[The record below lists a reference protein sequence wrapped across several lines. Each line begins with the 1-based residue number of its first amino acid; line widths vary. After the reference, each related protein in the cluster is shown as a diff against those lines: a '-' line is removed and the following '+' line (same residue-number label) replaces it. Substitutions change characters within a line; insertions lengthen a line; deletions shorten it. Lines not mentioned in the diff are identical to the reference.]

1 MCLFQ
6 RRVFPRF
13 CWAFELELI
22 ASGLATLFEPSVLAM
37 LVAGLFA
44 GFVVGSIPGIN
55 DNIAFAVFIPF
66 SFAMP
71 AAEALALM
79 VGVYCAAA
87 SGGAIP
93 AIMIKVPGTASALL
107 TAIDGHAMARKDK
120 AGTALSIAITSS
132 VIGGATCSIVLLFFA
147 PLLADIALLF
157 GFVETF
163 ALTVLGL
170 SSVVGLLAGNI
181 LKGLASAL
189 IGLLV
194 STVGFS
200 LTTGYPRYTYD
211 NVNLIEGV
219 PFVPLLVG
227 LFGVASV
234 LELIADITRE
244 RKDSGRAHALP
255 EIGSMRLDR
264 KLMRRLLPVWGT
276 SATIGNVIGML
287 PGAGML
293 MAIYLSYDQAARRFR
308 RKFAGRS
315 GEMEWG
321 KGTPEGIA
329 APEAANN
336 AVTASS
342 MVPLLSL
349 GIPGNSTSA
358 LFIAALGIQGMVPG
372 PLLFAQHANIAW
384 MIIVAFLVA
393 NLLLWPVAYLVIR
406 SVSRTVFAIR
416 KEVLVGA
423 ISLLCMLG
431 AYADG
436 GNGFNIWV
444 ALIAGIAAY
453 LMKLANIPLGPAIL
467 GLVLGGQME
476 SALSNSLS
484 VSGGSWLV
492 FIDIENYPISAAM
505 IFLAALMWLIPV
517 VGYIRRRFT
526 T

>member
-1 MCLFQ
+1 LD
-6 RRVFPRF
+6 
-13 CWAFELELI
+13 LI
-22 ASGLATLFEPSVLAM
+22 AIGFSTLLEPAVLMM

-44 GFVVGSIPGIN
+44 GLIVGSIPGIN

-107 TAIDGHAMARKDK
+107 TAVDGNAMARKDQ
-120 AGTALSIAITSS
+120 AGKALSIAITSS
-132 VIGGATCSIVLLFFA
+132 VVGGAICSLVLLLFA
-147 PLLADIALLF
+147 PMLAKLALLL

-181 LKGLASAL
+181 LRGLTSAL
-189 IGLLV
+189 IGLFV
-194 STVGFS
+194 STIGFS
-200 LTTGYPRYTYD
+200 LTTGYPRYTFD

-234 LELIADITRE
+234 LELITDIVRE
-244 RKDSGRAHALP
+244 RGESGESRALP
-255 EIGSMRLDR
+255 YIGSMRLNR
-264 KLMRRLLPVWGT
+264 SLVKRLTPVWAT

-293 MAIYLSYDQAARRFR
+293 MAIYLSYDQAARRFKR
-308 RKFAGRS
+308 MFAGRPDEPKW
-315 GEMEWG
+315 GEG
-321 KGTPEGIA
+321 APEGIA
-329 APEAANN
+329 APESANN

-358 LFIAALGIQGMVPG
+358 LFIGALGIQGMVPG
-372 PLLFAQHANIAW
+372 PLLFSQNADIAW

-393 NLLLWPVAYLVIR
+393 NLLMWPIAFVIIK
-406 SVSRTVFAIR
+406 SVSRTVFAIK

-423 ISLLCMLG
+423 ITLLCMLG

-436 GNGFNIWV
+436 ANSFNIWV
-444 ALIAGIAAY
+444 ALIAGVVAY

-484 VSGGSWLV
+484 ISGGSWLV
-492 FIDIENYPISAAM
+492 FVDVRNHPLSAAM
-505 IFLAALMWLIPV
+505 IAIAILMWVVPV
-517 VGYIRRRFT
+517 VRHWRSRAT
-526 T
+526 R

>member
-1 MCLFQ
+1 M
-6 RRVFPRF
+6 
-13 CWAFELELI
+13 ELI
-22 ASGLATLFEPSVLAM
+22 ATGFATLFEPSVLMM
-37 LVAGLFA
+37 LTAGLFA
-44 GFVVGSIPGIN
+44 GLIIGSIPGIN

-66 SFAMP
+66 SFALP
-71 AAEALALM
+71 ATEALALM

-107 TAIDGHAMARKDK
+107 TAVDGNAMARDNQ
-120 AGTALSIAITSS
+120 AGKALSIAITSS
-132 VIGGATCSIVLLFFA
+132 VIGGTACSLVLLFFA
-147 PLLADIALLF
+147 PLLADVALLF

-170 SSVVGLLAGNI
+170 SSVVGLLSGNV

-200 LTTGYPRYTYD
+200 LTTGYPRYTFD

-227 LFGVASV
+227 LFGIASV
-234 LELIADITRE
+234 LELLVDIHRE
-244 RKDSGRAHALP
+244 RRDTGRATALP
-255 EIGSMRLDR
+255 SIGSMRLGR
-264 KLMRRLLPVWGT
+264 KLLKRLLPVWGT

-308 RKFAGRS
+308 RRFAGRA
-315 GEMEWG
+315 GEKNWG
-321 KGTPEGIA
+321 EGAPEGIA

-358 LFIAALGIQGMVPG
+358 LFIGALGIQGMVPG
-372 PLLFAQHANIAW
+372 PLLFADHADVAW

-393 NLLLWPVAYLVIR
+393 NLLMWPIAWLVIR
-406 SVSRTVFAIR
+406 TVSRTVFSIR
-416 KEVLVGA
+416 KEVLVGV
-423 ISLLCMLG
+423 ISLLCVLG

-436 GNGFNIWV
+436 ANAFNVWV
-444 ALIAGIAAY
+444 ALVSGGVAF
-453 LMKLANIPLGPAIL
+453 LMKMAGIPLGPAIL

-476 SALSNSLS
+476 SALFNSLA

-492 FIDIENYPISAAM
+492 FVEFGEHPISAVMMFVA
-505 IFLAALMWLIPV
+505 LLMWVVPV
-517 VGYIRRRFT
+517 VGRLRGRAVG
-526 T
+526 

>member
-1 MCLFQ
+1 LD
-6 RRVFPRF
+6 
-13 CWAFELELI
+13 LI
-22 ASGLATLFEPSVLAM
+22 AIGFSTLFEPAVLLM

-44 GFVVGSIPGIN
+44 GLIVGSIPGIN

-71 AAEALALM
+71 AAQALALM

-93 AIMIKVPGTASALL
+93 AIMLKVPGTASALL
-107 TAIDGHAMARKDK
+107 TAVDGNAMARKNQ
-120 AGTALSIAITSS
+120 AGKALSIALTSS
-132 VIGGATCSIVLLFFA
+132 VVGGTVCSFVLLLFA
-147 PLLADIALLF
+147 PILAKLALLF

-170 SSVVGLLAGNI
+170 SSVVGLLAGNV
-181 LKGLASAL
+181 LRGLASAF

-200 LTTGYPRYTYD
+200 LTTGYPRYTFD

-227 LFGVASV
+227 LFGVASIF
-234 LELIADITRE
+234 ELVADIVRE
-244 RKDSGRAHALP
+244 RRESGGAQALP
-255 EIGSMRLDR
+255 GIGSMRLSR
-264 KLMRRLLPVWGT
+264 ALFRRLLPVW
-276 SATIGNVIGML
+276 ATNLIGML

-308 RKFAGRS
+308 RKFARLPDEPKW
-315 GEMEWG
+315 GEG
-321 KGTPEGIA
+321 APEGIA
-329 APEAANN
+329 APESANN

-358 LFIAALGIQGMVPG
+358 LFIGALGVQGMVPG
-372 PLLFAQHANIAW
+372 PLLFSQNADIAW

-393 NLLLWPVAYLVIR
+393 NLLMWPIAFVVIK

-416 KEVLVGA
+416 KEVLVGVIA
-423 ISLLCMLG
+423 LLCMLG

-436 GNGFNIWV
+436 ANSFNIWV
-444 ALIAGIAAY
+444 ALIAGFVAY
-453 LMKLANIPLGPAIL
+453 LMKLAGMPLGPAIL

-484 VSGGSWLV
+484 VSGGSWLIFV
-492 FIDIENYPISAAM
+492 DVRNHPISAVMIAIAM
-505 IFLAALMWLIPV
+505 LMWAIPMLR
-517 VGYIRRRFT
+517 YLKERAAR
-526 T
+526 

>member
-1 MCLFQ
+1 
-6 RRVFPRF
+6 
-13 CWAFELELI
+13 LELI
-22 ASGLATLFEPSVLAM
+22 ATGIATLFEPAVLMM

-44 GFVVGSIPGIN
+44 GLVIGSIPGIN

-66 SFAMP
+66 SFALP
-71 AAEALALM
+71 ASEALALM

-107 TAIDGHAMARKDK
+107 TAVDGHAMARDGA
-120 AGTALSIAITSS
+120 AGKALSIAITSS
-132 VIGGATCSIVLLFFA
+132 VIGGTACSIVLLFFA
-147 PLLADIALLF
+147 PVLADVALLF

-170 SSVVGLLAGNI
+170 SSVVGLLSGNV

-189 IGLLV
+189 IGLLA

-200 LTTGYPRYTYD
+200 LTTGYPRYTFD

-219 PFVPLLVG
+219 PFVPMLVG

-234 LELIADITRE
+234 LELLADIYRE
-244 RKDSGRAHALP
+244 RKDTGSTRALP
-255 EIGSMRLDR
+255 TIGSMRLGR
-264 KLMRRLLPVWGT
+264 KLVKRLLPVWGT

-308 RKFAGRS
+308 RKFAGQP
-315 GEMEWG
+315 GEKDWG
-321 KGTPEGIA
+321 DGAPEGIA

-358 LFIAALGIQGMVPG
+358 LFIGALGIQGMVPG
-372 PLLFAQHANIAW
+372 PLLFADHAEIAW

-393 NLLLWPVAYLVIR
+393 NLLMWPVAFLVIR
-406 SVSRTVFAIR
+406 TVSRTVFSIR
-416 KEVLVGA
+416 KEVLVGV

-436 GNGFNIWV
+436 ANVFNVWV
-444 ALIAGIAAY
+444 ALVSGVVAF
-453 LMKLANIPLGPAIL
+453 LMKMARIPLGPAIL

-476 SALSNSLS
+476 SALFNSLS
-484 VSGGSWLV
+484 ISGGSWLV
-492 FIDIENYPISAAM
+492 FVDIEEHPISAVMMFIA
-505 IFLAALMWLIPV
+505 LLMWLIPV
-517 VGYIRRRFT
+517 FGHWRDRGTR
-526 T
+526 

>member
-1 MCLFQ
+1 M
-6 RRVFPRF
+6 
-13 CWAFELELI
+13 ELI
-22 ASGLATLFEPSVLAM
+22 ISGLTTLLDPAVLMM
-37 LVAGLFA
+37 LIAGLFA
-44 GFVVGSIPGIN
+44 GLIVGSIPGIN

-71 AAEALALM
+71 AAEALALL

-87 SGGAIP
+87 AGGAIP

-107 TAIDGHAMARKDK
+107 TAVDGNAMARDNK
-120 AGTALSIAITSS
+120 AGQALSIAITSS
-132 VIGGATCSIVLLFFA
+132 VFGGLLCSVVLLLFA
-147 PLLADIALLF
+147 PVLANVALLF

-170 SSVVGLLAGNI
+170 SSVVGLLSGKV

-200 LTTGYPRYTYD
+200 LTTGYPRYTFD
-211 NVNLIEGV
+211 NVNLIEGL

-234 LELIADITRE
+234 LELLADIYRE
-244 RKDSGRAHALP
+244 RQVTGSTRALP
-255 EIGSMRLDR
+255 AIGSMRLGR
-264 KLMRRLLPVWGT
+264 KLARRLLPVWGT

-293 MAIYLSYDQAARRFR
+293 MAIYLSYDQAARRFQR
-308 RKFAGRS
+308 RFADRP
-315 GEMEWG
+315 GEKPWG
-321 KGTPEGIA
+321 EGTPEGIA

-358 LFIAALGIQGMVPG
+358 LFIGALGIQGMVPG
-372 PLLFAQHANIAW
+372 PLLFAQHADIAW
-384 MIIVAFLVA
+384 MIILAFLVA
-393 NLLLWPVAYLVIR
+393 NILLWPIAFLVIKT
-406 SVSRTVFAIR
+406 VSRTVFSIR
-416 KEVLVGA
+416 KEILVGV
-423 ISLLCMLG
+423 ISLLCVLG

-436 GNGFNIWV
+436 ANVFNIYV
-444 ALIAGIAAY
+444 ALGAGIVAY
-453 LMKLANIPLGPAIL
+453 LMKITGIPLGPAIL

-476 SALSNSLS
+476 SALFNSLS

-492 FIDIENYPISAAM
+492 FVDIDNHPISAVM
-505 IFLAALMWLIPV
+505 IFIAALMWIVPV
-517 VGYIRRRFT
+517 IRRVKDRPPAS
-526 T
+526 

>member
-1 MCLFQ
+1 
-6 RRVFPRF
+6 
-13 CWAFELELI
+13 LELI
-22 ASGLATLFEPSVLAM
+22 ATGIATLFEPAVLVM

-44 GFVVGSIPGIN
+44 GLVIGSIPGIN

-66 SFAMP
+66 SFALP
-71 AAEALALM
+71 ASEALALM

-107 TAIDGHAMARKDK
+107 TAVDGHAMARDGA
-120 AGTALSIAITSS
+120 AGKALSIAITSS
-132 VIGGATCSIVLLFFA
+132 VIGGTACSIVLLFFA
-147 PLLADIALLF
+147 PVLADIALLF

-170 SSVVGLLAGNI
+170 SSVVGLLSGNV

-200 LTTGYPRYTYD
+200 LTTGYPRYTFD
-211 NVNLIEGV
+211 NVNLIEGI
-219 PFVPLLVG
+219 PFVPMLVG

-234 LELIADITRE
+234 LELLADIHRE
-244 RKDSGRAHALP
+244 RKDTGSARALP
-255 EIGSMRLDR
+255 AIGSMRLGR
-264 KLMRRLLPVWGT
+264 KLIKRLLPVWGT

-308 RKFAGRS
+308 RKFAGQP
-315 GEMEWG
+315 GEKDWG
-321 KGTPEGIA
+321 DGAPEGIA

-358 LFIAALGIQGMVPG
+358 LFIGALGIQGMVPG
-372 PLLFAQHANIAW
+372 PLLFADHAEIAW

-393 NLLLWPVAYLVIR
+393 NLLMWPVAFLVIR
-406 SVSRTVFAIR
+406 TVSRTVFSIR
-416 KEVLVGA
+416 KEVLVGV

-436 GNGFNIWV
+436 ANVFNVWV
-444 ALIAGIAAY
+444 ALVSGVVAF
-453 LMKLANIPLGPAIL
+453 LMKMARIPLGPAIL

-476 SALSNSLS
+476 SALFNSLS

-492 FIDIENYPISAAM
+492 FVDIEEHPISAAM
-505 IFLAALMWLIPV
+505 MLIALLMWLVPV
-517 VGYIRRRFT
+517 FGHWRDRGTR
-526 T
+526 

>member
-1 MCLFQ
+1 
-6 RRVFPRF
+6 
-13 CWAFELELI
+13 LELI
-22 ASGLATLFEPSVLAM
+22 AAGLTTLLDPAVLMM

-44 GFVVGSIPGIN
+44 GLIIGSIPGIN

-66 SFAMP
+66 SFSMP

-107 TAIDGHAMARKDK
+107 TAIDGNAMAKDRK
-120 AGTALSIAITSS
+120 AGQALSIAITSS
-132 VIGGATCSIVLLFFA
+132 AIGGVLCSIVLLLFA
-147 PLLADIALLF
+147 PMLANIALLF

-170 SSVVGLLAGNI
+170 SSVVGLLSGNV

-189 IGLLV
+189 IGILV

-200 LTTGYPRYTYD
+200 LTTGYPRYTFD
-211 NVNLIEGV
+211 NINLIEGL

-227 LFGVASV
+227 LFGIASV
-234 LELIADITRE
+234 LELLADIVRE
-244 RKDSGRAHALP
+244 RKVTGSTQALP
-255 EIGSMRLDR
+255 AIGSMRLGKR
-264 KLMRRLLPVWGT
+264 LVKRLLPVWGT
-276 SATIGNVIGML
+276 SATIGNLIGML

-308 RKFAGRS
+308 RRFADKP
-315 GEMEWG
+315 GEKQWG
-321 KGTPEGIA
+321 EGTPEGVA
-329 APEAANN
+329 APETANN

-358 LFIAALGIQGMVPG
+358 LFIGALGIQGMVPG
-372 PLLFAQHANIAW
+372 PLLFSQHADIAC
-384 MIIVAFLVA
+384 MIIAAFLVA
-393 NLLLWPVAYLVIR
+393 NLLMWPIAFLVIKT
-406 SVSRTVFAIR
+406 VSRTVFAIR
-416 KEVLVGA
+416 KEVLVGV
-423 ISLLCMLG
+423 ISLLCVLG

-436 GNGFNIWV
+436 ANVFNIWV
-444 ALIAGIAAY
+444 ALVAGVLAY
-453 LMKLANIPLGPAIL
+453 LMKIAGIPLGPAIL

-476 SALSNSLS
+476 SALFNSLS

-492 FIDIENYPISAAM
+492 FVDVDNHPISAAM
-505 IFLAALMWLIPV
+505 IFIALLMWIVPV
-517 VGYIRRRFT
+517 ISRFRKRT
-526 T
+526 VT

>member
-1 MCLFQ
+1 MIVLGF
-6 RRVFPRF
+6 
-13 CWAFELELI
+13 
-22 ASGLATLFEPSVLAM
+22 STLLQPAVMLM

-44 GFVVGSIPGIN
+44 GLIVGSIPGIN

-71 AAEALALM
+71 AEQALALM

-107 TAIDGHAMARKDK
+107 TAVDGNSMARNDL
-120 AGTALSIAITSS
+120 AGKALSIALTSS
-132 VIGGATCSIVLLFFA
+132 VVGGTVCSLVLLLFA
-147 PLLADIALLF
+147 PALADLALLF

-170 SSVVGLLAGNI
+170 SSVVGLLSGNV
-181 LKGLASAL
+181 LKGLAAAL

-200 LTTGYPRYTYD
+200 LTTGYPRYTFD
-211 NVNLIEGV
+211 SVNLIEGI

-234 LELIADITRE
+234 FELLSDIARE
-244 RKDSGRAHALP
+244 RIDAGRAHALP
-255 EIGSMRLDR
+255 KIGSMRLGPA
-264 KLMRRLLPVWGT
+264 LLRRLLPVWGT
-276 SATIGNVIGML
+276 SAAIGNLIGML

-293 MAIYLSYDQAARRFR
+293 MAIYLSYDQAARRFK

-315 GEMEWG
+315 GEPKWG
-321 KGTPEGIA
+321 EGAPEGIA

-358 LFIAALGIQGMVPG
+358 LFIGALGIQGMVPG
-372 PLLFAQHANIAW
+372 PLLFAQHADIAW
-384 MIIVAFLVA
+384 MIIVAFLAA
-393 NLLLWPVAYLVIR
+393 NLLMWPLAYLVIK
-406 SVSRTVFAIR
+406 SVSRTVFAIK
-416 KEVLVGA
+416 KEILVGV

-436 GNGFNIWV
+436 ANVFNIWV
-444 ALIAGIAAY
+444 ALVAGLAAY

-467 GLVLGGQME
+467 GLVLGQQME

-492 FIDIENYPISAAM
+492 FIDVKNHPIAAAM
-505 IFLAALMWLIPV
+505 MFLALLMWLFPIV
-517 VGYIRRRFT
+517 AHVRKRS
-526 T
+526 

>member
-1 MCLFQ
+1 M
-6 RRVFPRF
+6 
-13 CWAFELELI
+13 ELI
-22 ASGLATLFEPSVLAM
+22 ATGIATLFEPAVLMM

-44 GFVVGSIPGIN
+44 GLVIGSIPGIN

-66 SFAMP
+66 SFALP
-71 AAEALALM
+71 ASEALALM

-107 TAIDGHAMARKDK
+107 TAVDGHAMARDGA
-120 AGTALSIAITSS
+120 AGKALSIAITSS
-132 VIGGATCSIVLLFFA
+132 VIGGTACSIVLLFFA
-147 PLLADIALLF
+147 PVLADVALLF

-170 SSVVGLLAGNI
+170 SSVVGLLSGNV

-189 IGLLV
+189 IGLLA

-200 LTTGYPRYTYD
+200 LTTGYPRYTFD

-219 PFVPLLVG
+219 PFVPMLVG

-234 LELIADITRE
+234 LELLADIHRE
-244 RKDSGRAHALP
+244 RKDTGSTRALP
-255 EIGSMRLDR
+255 TIGSMRLGR
-264 KLMRRLLPVWGT
+264 KLVKRLLPVWGT

-308 RKFAGRS
+308 RKFAGQP
-315 GEMEWG
+315 GEKDWG
-321 KGTPEGIA
+321 DGAPEGIA

-358 LFIAALGIQGMVPG
+358 LFIGALGIQGMVPG
-372 PLLFAQHANIAW
+372 PLLFADHAEIAW

-393 NLLLWPVAYLVIR
+393 NLLMWPVAFLVIR
-406 SVSRTVFAIR
+406 TVSRTVFSIR
-416 KEVLVGA
+416 KEVLVGV

-436 GNGFNIWV
+436 ANVFNVWV
-444 ALIAGIAAY
+444 ALVSGVVAF
-453 LMKLANIPLGPAIL
+453 LMKMARIPLGPAIL

-476 SALSNSLS
+476 SALFNSLS
-484 VSGGSWLV
+484 ISGGSWLV
-492 FIDIENYPISAAM
+492 FVDIEEHPISAVMMFIA
-505 IFLAALMWLIPV
+505 LLMWLIPV
-517 VGYIRRRFT
+517 FGHWRDRGTR
-526 T
+526 